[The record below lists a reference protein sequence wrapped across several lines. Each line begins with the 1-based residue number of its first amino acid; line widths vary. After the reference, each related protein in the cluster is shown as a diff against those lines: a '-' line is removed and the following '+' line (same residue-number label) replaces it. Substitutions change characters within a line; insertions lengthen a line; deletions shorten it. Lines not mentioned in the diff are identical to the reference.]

1 MTKHAVK
8 INIMYNFVDVI
19 NKTINKMKEFGVTPI
34 IDFPDNR
41 KATLIKLNSK
51 SHMEYWLGFNNFY
64 VITRYNRSTHYAMS
78 VLLLSEKI
86 RALRDSE
93 KTL

>member
-1 MTKHAVK
+1 MGHMPLYTMK
-8 INIMYNFVDVI
+8 
-19 NKTINKMKEFGVTPI
+19 KMKEFGITPL
-34 IDFPDNR
+34 IDIPGDR

-78 VLLLSEKI
+78 VLLLSEEI
-86 RALRDSE
+86 RSLRDSE
-93 KTL
+93 ETL